1 MSTENTFSIINKT
14 KGKLPRL
21 PFAQMKDAVL
31 GKKYTVSLVF
41 IGKTTAKK
49 LNFQYRKINKPTD
62 ILSFSL
68 SKNEGEI
75 FINPNKARA
84 KAKEFGRKYDNYLA
98 FLFIH
103 GLYHLKGLDHGED
116 MEKAEAK
123 TRRVFNI

>member
-21 PFAQMKDAVL
+21 PFAQMKDSVL
-31 GKKYTVSLVF
+31 GKKYIVSLVF
-41 IGKTTAKK
+41 VGKTTSQK

-68 SKNEGEI
+68 SENEGEI
-75 FINPNKARA
+75 FINPDKARA

-103 GLYHLKGLDHGED
+103 GLYHLKGLDHGNA
-116 MEKAEAK
+116 MEKAETK